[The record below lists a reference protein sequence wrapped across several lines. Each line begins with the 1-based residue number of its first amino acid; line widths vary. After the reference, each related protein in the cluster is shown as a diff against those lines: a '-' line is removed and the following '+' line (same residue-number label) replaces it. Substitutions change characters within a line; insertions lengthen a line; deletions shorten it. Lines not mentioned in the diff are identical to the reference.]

1 MSDAVAAP
9 PVARGRRVPF
19 VPSAAAGT
27 VGALILLVLFN
38 VVFTNDFVSSRT
50 LNVNLTQVAPTLIV
64 AIGMTLVI
72 ATGGIDLS
80 VGSLMAISGSVAA
93 LILLSGSS
101 LLESDAVAIP
111 LAFIVPVLVAGAF
124 GLFNGALIT
133 RFKLQP
139 IIATLILFIAGRGI
153 AQVITNGQLKAF
165 KEPTFQYIGL
175 GKPLGIPF
183 QVIIAA
189 VIVAAA
195 WFTLRRTTFG
205 RYILALGG
213 NERAAE
219 LGGVL
224 VNRVKFAVYGISGLC
239 AGIAGLIAIAINSSS
254 DANRVGLNAEL
265 EAIAAVAVGGT
276 ALTGGQATIIG
287 TVIGALII
295 QLLRFTLLSHGVAA
309 AVALIVQAGIIIAA
323 VALQRQRSDG

>member
-1 MSDAVAAP
+1 VSEVVAAQ
-9 PVARGRRVPF
+9 PVARRRRLPLA
-19 VPSAAAGT
+19 PSAAAGT
-27 VGALILLVLFN
+27 VGALFLLVLFN

-101 LLESDAVAIP
+101 LLASDAVAIP
-111 LAFIVPVLVAGAF
+111 LAFIVPVLIAGAF
-124 GLFNGALIT
+124 GLFNGTLIT

-139 IIATLILFIAGRGI
+139 IIATLVLFIAGRGI
-153 AQVITNGQLKAF
+153 AQVITGGQLKAF

-205 RYILALGG
+205 RYILAVGG
-213 NERAAE
+213 NEQAAE

-224 VNRVKFAVYGISGLC
+224 VGRVKFAVYGISGLC

-287 TVIGALII
+287 TVVGALII
-295 QLLRFTLLSHGVAA
+295 QLLRFSLLSHGVPA

>member
-1 MSDAVAAP
+1 MPEAIAAQP
-9 PVARGRRVPF
+9 AARDRRVPWA
-19 VPSAAAGT
+19 PGAAAGT
-27 VGALILLVLFN
+27 AGALILLVLFN

-101 LLESDAVAIP
+101 LLASDIVAIP
-111 LAFIVPVLVAGAF
+111 LAFVAPVLVAGAF
-124 GLFNGALIT
+124 GLFNGALVT

-139 IIATLILFIAGRGI
+139 IIATLVLFIAGRGI

-165 KEPTFQYIGL
+165 KEPSFQYIGL
-175 GKPLGIPF
+175 GRPLGIPF

-205 RYILALGG
+205 RYILAVGG

-224 VNRVKFAVYGISGLC
+224 VGRVKFAVYGISGLC

-287 TVIGALII
+287 TVVGALII
-295 QLLRFTLLSHGVAA
+295 QLLRFSLLSHGVPA

>member
-295 QLLRFTLLSHGVAA
+295 QLLRFTLLSHGVPA